1 MQKLKTPDNLRPA
14 RYPLGT
20 SDQYLKI
27 AACNFAFTL
36 NMNVSIKPQ
45 GKLKSIV
52 VKLQSS
58 FRPPTIWSKCVKIHL
73 AFLDTLANI
82 PFLPL
87 IQSLSV
93 TESTG

>member
-58 FRPPTIWSKCVKIHL
+58 FRPPTIWIHL
-73 AFLDTLANI
+73 AYIDTLANI
-82 PFLPL
+82 PFLHFN
-87 IQSLSV
+87 QC
-93 TESTG
+93 

>member
-52 VKLQSS
+52 VKLYSQSS
-58 FRPPTIWSKCVKIHL
+58 IQMAQSLRYILKVPKV
-73 AFLDTLANI
+73 LDTLVLNLAMLVVCN
-82 PFLPL
+82 
-87 IQSLSV
+87 
-93 TESTG
+93 